1 MIGPT
6 TLVMKYGSFAV
17 AGVVCLESMGLP
29 LPGEAI
35 LIAAAIYAGKTGGLI
50 RRSHCRRRRGR
61 HRRRQYRLLDRER
74 NRLPPSRPLWS
85 LCRPQRGAHQSG
97 TIFIPEARRQD
108 CLLRALHR
116 AAQGLAALLAGVN
129 RMSWPRFFF
138 FNAAGAILWATVF
151 GLGAYTLGEEIE
163 HLTKPA
169 AIALAVAGVAAIVI
183 WVLFLHS
190 RREELE
196 AELGARCLGR
206 SQRGPSSA
214 PRGDEPATTG
224 LSARRRSATDEAAV
238 LPIGS
243 LYHAAFGRHPFAKHE
258 GFQRFGDPASLL
270 VLL

>member
-6 TLVMKYGSFAV
+6 TLIVKYGSFAV

-35 LIAAAIYAGKTGGLI
+35 LIAAAIYAGKTGGLNI
-50 RRSHCRRRRGR
+50 VEVIAAAAAGAIVGDNIGYWIGR
-61 HRRRQYRLLDRER
+61 EIGFRLLVRYGSYVGLNEGR
-74 NRLPPSRPLWS
+74 IKVGQYLF
-85 LCRPQRGAHQSG
+85 QRHGG
-97 TIFIPEARRQD
+97 KIVFFGRFIA
-108 CLLRALHR
+108 LLRV
-116 AAQGLAALLAGVN
+116 LAALLAGVN

-169 AIALAVAGVAAIVI
+169 AVALAAAGVAAIVI

-196 AELGARCLGR
+196 AEAWRALP
-206 SQRGPSSA
+206 GPL
-214 PRGDEPATTG
+214 ATRTIKR
-224 LSARRRSATDEAAV
+224 AKRR
-238 LPIGS
+238 
-243 LYHAAFGRHPFAKHE
+243 
-258 GFQRFGDPASLL
+258 
-270 VLL
+270 